1 MTPTVRPAARKDI
14 LRQYRYYLLEE
25 EAEEVAARFLE
36 AAQETIRKLCEYPR
50 MGSPRAFSNPALD
63 GLRSWP
69 VQGFPAIRI
78 YYLIAGKALRIVR
91 VLHGKRDI
99 SSLLEEEPAD
109 LEQPL
114 D

>member
-1 MTPTVRPAARKDI
+1 VKATFRPAAREDI

-25 EAEEVAARFLE
+25 DAEEIAARFLE
-36 AAQETIRKLCEYPR
+36 AVQETIRQLCKHPR
-50 MGSPRAFSNPALD
+50 MGSPRTFANPALD

-78 YYLIAGKALRIVR
+78 YYMIAGKTLRIVR

-99 SSLLEEEPAD
+99 SSLLEDESAES
-109 LEQPL
+109 QV
-114 D
+114 